1 MKMFYEAPMGNLSDK
16 EMLEKVRVREIA
28 EYDRY
33 CTDYGLKAQQ
43 RNLWHE
49 DGRLFT
55 TWFEG
60 NIRDYL
66 GNPTIMP
73 KERPEANLPVESHGH
88 RINNTVVWLNGA
100 KAIAEVLCFLN
111 FRTEIQGE
119 WMDSQCW
126 CRMHYRLE
134 KRDERWGIL
143 YFEGIYEKDRMDP
156 VFLDSQFEISREEL
170 QKFRSVNWNMAYR
183 RSCIGGLK
191 NADRWAGSDVPE
203 TLERLY
209 MESSEWFGL
218 E

>member
-1 MKMFYEAPMGNLSDK
+1 MKMFYEAPMGNLSGE
-16 EMLEKVRVREIA
+16 EMLEKIRIREIV

-33 CTDYGLKAQQ
+33 CTDYGLKEQQ
-43 RNLWHE
+43 RALWHE

-60 NIRDYL
+60 SIHDYL
-66 GNPTIMP
+66 GNPTIRSKELP
-73 KERPEANLPVESHGH
+73 KTHQPEESHGH
-88 RINNTVVWLNGA
+88 RINNTVVWLNGE

-134 KRDERWGIL
+134 RRADRWGIL

-156 VFLDSQFEISREEL
+156 VFMDSCLEIPRDEL
-170 QKFRSVNWNMAYR
+170 EKFRSINWNMAYR

-209 MESSEWFGL
+209 TESSEWFWL
-218 E
+218 